1 MNDRVN
7 IRANTKSIGRRKMVH
22 GAGLNDSICKISQ
35 KINGKKAICQY
46 YRKWADMLNR
56 CYNPKFQERDPTYIG
71 VTVCE
76 EWLTFSRFKSWMET
90 QDWEGMELDKDIIKP
105 GNKMYS
111 PETCCF
117 VPRALNGLLN
127 DRGSARGDCPRGVTF
142 YQSKYIARCGFNG
155 KNKYLGLFSTPEEAS
170 LVYRK
175 FKANLVAEIAFEQV
189 DERIEH
195 GLMLHAGL
203 ILKGE

>member
-90 QDWEGMELDKDIIKP
+90 QDWEGKHLDKDLLFE
-105 GNKMYS
+105 GNKVYS
-111 PETCCF
+111 LETCVF
-117 VPRALNGLLN
+117 VS
-127 DRGSARGDCPRGVTF
+127 DRVNVFTINSGKARGNYLVGCSWNKNVEKFSSRCNNPFTR
-142 YQSKYIARCGFNG
+142 KYE
-155 KNKYLGLFSTPEEAS
+155 YLG
-170 LVYRK
+170 
-175 FKANLVAEIAFEQV
+175 
-189 DERIEH
+189 
-195 GLMLHAGL
+195 
-203 ILKGE
+203 